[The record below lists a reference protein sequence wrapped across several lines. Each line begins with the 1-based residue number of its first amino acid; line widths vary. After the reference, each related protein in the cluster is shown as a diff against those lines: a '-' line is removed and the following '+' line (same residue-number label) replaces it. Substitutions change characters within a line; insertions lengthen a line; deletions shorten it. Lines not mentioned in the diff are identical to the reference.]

1 MGRKVF
7 IRFSLFFYTFNLYS
21 IVEYRFINFM
31 KTYENDKMDFAYSA
45 ERSIQDG
52 LQDISEAEV
61 STVLISYAVMFL
73 YITIA
78 LGRIRSVRYLMVY
91 NI

>member
-1 MGRKVF
+1 
-7 IRFSLFFYTFNLYS
+7 
-21 IVEYRFINFM
+21 M

>member
-1 MGRKVF
+1 MKN
-7 IRFSLFFYTFNLYS
+7 YTN
-21 IVEYRFINFM
+21 IN
-31 KTYENDKMDFAYSA
+31 MDFAFSA

-78 LGRIRSVRYLMVY
+78 LGRIRSVRYLMVSVY
-91 NI
+91 IVLLRNLSI